1 MHQIEP
7 GIYCEESYS
16 GVTLGAIVLPH
27 GTIFIDAP
35 LSSEDAR
42 SWRASLLTMGGS
54 TNRILVDLDSNL
66 DRTLGSRAL
75 DCTIV
80 AHQKT
85 AQVFRNRPSIFKS
98 QSLESGADW
107 ETSDEVVGTRWAPPD
122 ITFSD
127 RMNFHWGEK
136 QVILEHHPGPTIGAI
151 WVIIPESHVLF
162 LGDAVLPQQ
171 PPFLAHADFP
181 AWIDNLN
188 LLIKSYR
195 DFTIISGRGGPVSL
209 DIVRTQ
215 LRLIKMI
222 SSGLERLA
230 KRNAPPEKTESLIP
244 RLLKDLSPPSKLRE
258 NYAQRLRYGLFQYYS
273 RRYRLP
279 EDDEEEKS

>member
-1 MHQIEP
+1 MQQIEP

-35 LSSEDAR
+35 LRPEDAR
-42 SWRASLLTMGGS
+42 SWRAALLSMGGS
-54 TNRILVDLDSNL
+54 TNRILVNLDSNP

-75 DCTIV
+75 DCTII

-98 QSLESGADW
+98 QSLESGAEW
-107 ETSDEVVGTRWAPPD
+107 ETSNEVVGTRWAPPD
-122 ITFSD
+122 ITFSQQ
-127 RMNFHWGEK
+127 MFFHWGEK
-136 QVILEHHPGPTIGAI
+136 KVILEHHPGPAIGAI
-151 WVIIPESHVLF
+151 WVLIPDARVLF
-162 LGDAVLPQQ
+162 LGDAVLPHQ
-171 PPFLAHADFP
+171 PPFLAHADLS
-181 AWIDNLN
+181 AWIETLN
-188 LLIKSYR
+188 LIIKSHR

-209 DIVRTQ
+209 EAVRAQ
-215 LRLIKMI
+215 LRYIKKLLN
-222 SSGLERLA
+222 GLERLA

-244 RLLKDLSPPSKLRE
+244 RLLNDLSPPAMLRE

-273 RRYRLP
+273 RRYRP
-279 EDDEEEKS
+279 SEDDQEE